1 MADFFRYNVKKV
13 SESSTL
19 REELDVVDN
28 YIYILNV
35 RFAGDIHFNKSVDER
50 VLDQKMPSM
59 LLQPIVENAVNHGI
73 RNVEWEGK
81 IHLEVKKDG
90 DYVRIRVA
98 DNGRGMTME
107 RIAEVLEG
115 KIKEKQKNSSG
126 VAMTN
131 VIHRLELYYERKDL
145 LSIHSEGLNKG
156 TEVIVLLPIQ
166 KKNNRYKQKN

>member
-1 MADFFRYNVKKV
+1 M
-13 SESSTL
+13 
-19 REELDVVDN
+19 
-28 YIYILNV
+28 
-35 RFAGDIHFNKSVDER
+35 
-50 VLDQKMPSM
+50 
-59 LLQPIVENAVNHGI
+59 
-73 RNVEWEGK
+73 
-81 IHLEVKKDG
+81 
-90 DYVRIRVA
+90 RIRVA